1 MNPKILVI
9 GLGNPL
15 REDDGIGAEVV
26 EILEKR
32 MAPATRE
39 KVTLLAGH
47 QVDLIQAA
55 IIKDYDKVIFVDAQT
70 GMSSQP
76 VQIKKMTPANDAPTF
91 TSHIGSIPV
100 LLSITERVFG
110 QVPDCYLV
118 AVQGSDF
125 AFEHSLSAAGKNN
138 AALGAQAIIDLTNE
152 SLPLE

>member
-1 MNPKILVI
+1 MKPKILVI

-26 EILEKR
+26 EILEEK
-32 MAPATRE
+32 MPPATRE

-55 IIKDYDKVIFVDAQT
+55 IIKDYDKVIFVDVQADMD
-70 GMSSQP
+70 GQP
-76 VQIKKMTPANDAPTF
+76 VQIKKIKPANDAPTF

-118 AVQGSDF
+118 AVQGSNF
-125 AFEHSLSAAGKNN
+125 TFEQHLSAASKNN
-138 AALGAQAIIDLTNE
+138 AALGAKAIIELTNE
-152 SLPLE
+152 FLPLE